1 MIEFEVG
8 LGAPYRDG
16 DMWRCEWSLGA
27 LFDHPLQAAQSDS
40 SMHALACAQVGISVY
55 LHARQKAGDEF
66 YMAAEA
72 ASEALIE
79 DLDHFFP
86 SLRIQDS
93 EAQQDAPSNGG

>member
-1 MIEFEVG
+1 
-8 LGAPYRDG
+8 
-16 DMWRCEWSLGA
+16 
-27 LFDHPLQAAQSDS
+27 
-40 SMHALACAQVGISVY
+40 VGISVY

-79 DLDHFFP
+79 DLDYFFP